1 MKYTGPLNFI
11 LRENVMWEWTDATEL
26 YHYGKGHDDNPP
38 GRGSGR
44 YPWGSGEKNANLGER
59 ANKTARSISKSLKDY
74 AVKRRR
80 NKNLQKARAAKAEK
94 AAEKK
99 RLEQEELKKQEE
111 KERRKAEL
119 ERILKSGTVS
129 EILENKD
136 AYNSQEL
143 NEAYNR
149 LKNEENLKSLL
160 PKEKTTLDKIVDA
173 KGKVDKV
180 LGVVDTGINTWNR
193 VAKISNSLMG
203 TSIKTINDQQ
213 NAQKKE
219 LTRAAKEAKKIM
231 DEYKG
236 MALEAIDAKELA
248 SILSKLNS
256 LNNIEKLSK

>member
-80 NKNLQKARAAKAEK
+80 NKNLQKARTAKAEK
-94 AAEKK
+94 AAKAKEEEEKK
-99 RLEQEELKKQEE
+99 QKR
-111 KERRKAEL
+111 KEEL
-119 ERILKSGTVS
+119 ERILKTGSVKD
-129 EILENKD
+129 ILDNK
-136 AYNSQEL
+136 NEFSNQEL
-143 NEAYNR
+143 NDAFNR
-149 LKNEENLKSLL
+149 LRNEENLKSLL
-160 PKEKTTLDKIVDA
+160 PKDKSTLDKVMDV
-173 KGKVDKV
+173 KNNVDKV
-180 LGVVDTGINTWNR
+180 LGVVDTGINTWNK

-219 LTRAAKEAKKIM
+219 LTRVTKEAKKIL
-231 DEYKG
+231 EQYKD
-236 MALEAIDAKELA
+236 MALDSINTKELA
-248 SILSKLNS
+248 ELAGKLQS
-256 LNNIEKLSK
+256 LNKIESYSK